1 MTTLVREPQH
11 AGDLFRQLVRSTGR
25 QMARSEFV
33 DALDSVLPAVQREH
47 CQVVS
52 FKNGKL
58 LVEVDSSPLFAE
70 FSGFR
75 REELR
80 LALNQILT
88 KTKVAQL
95 GFRLG
100 GTAHV

>member
-1 MTTLVREPQH
+1 
-11 AGDLFRQLVRSTGR
+11 
-25 QMARSEFV
+25 MARSEFV
-33 DALDSVLPAVQREH
+33 VALDTILPAGQRDH

-70 FSGFR
+70 LSGFR
-75 REELR
+75 REEMR
-80 LALNQILT
+80 LAINQILT

-95 GFRLG
+95 VFRLG

>member
-1 MTTLVREPQH
+1 MSEPQH

-25 QMARSEFV
+25 QMARAEFV
-33 DALDSVLPAVQREH
+33 DALDRALPAAQRAH

-58 LVEVDSSPLFAE
+58 LIEVASAPLFAE
-70 FSGFR
+70 LCGFR
-75 REELR
+75 REALR
-80 LALNQILT
+80 LQLNELLP